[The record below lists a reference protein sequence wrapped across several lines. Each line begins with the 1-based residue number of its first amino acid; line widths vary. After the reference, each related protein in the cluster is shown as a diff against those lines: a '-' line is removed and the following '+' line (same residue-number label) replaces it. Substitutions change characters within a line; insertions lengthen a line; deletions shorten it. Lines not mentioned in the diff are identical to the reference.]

1 MASSPYTSLPK
12 LVARISSRDCHSAGI
27 CGELQVSPPI
37 APTDWLALTVAEKSP
52 PCVVQKM
59 VSKKRWRHVAS
70 LGVAG
75 APLASSS
82 AAREGVLPP
91 TATNLWNSAIL
102 GGEKALLC
110 IFSVRVNLVVFLVVR
125 LISAIAEA

>member
-59 VSKKRWRHVAS
+59 ASKKRWRHVAS
-70 LGVAG
+70 LGVAE
-75 APLASSS
+75 APLPSSPHARRVPS
-82 AAREGVLPP
+82 PPSLIQPRQPTVRGAVQAAFGLLKVHGPLVVAGAARV
-91 TATNLWNSAIL
+91 I
-102 GGEKALLC
+102 
-110 IFSVRVNLVVFLVVR
+110 
-125 LISAIAEA
+125 